1 MTKKTIV
8 LYVILLLPFLSCR
21 NEAAK
26 KNEELRVT
34 DMHVFGDSLAHSIAG
49 NTTFKQLASSPNS
62 VIATGSDRYRLLTL
76 YKVNPQGDR
85 NIQYYESSSYDR
97 YKEIKED
104 DDFRY
109 FMPGMDIIAG
119 YNLVNVGHYDVDKD
133 TLTYFFQK
141 PVLVK
146 TLYFPG
152 VKRDS
157 LYRKPVS
164 RNYYLVSVYDEDTN
178 NDSLINKRDLRR
190 MYHFDE
196 RNLLKTPLLPSRYSA
211 VKSVYDYKLDAMY
224 IYARFDENGNGIPEK
239 TEPVAI
245 FMIRLN
251 NPTVVRK
258 VI

>member
-1 MTKKTIV
+1 MNKTIV

-21 NEAAK
+21 NEATK
-26 KNEELRVT
+26 KNEELRVA
-34 DMHVFGDSLAHSIAG
+34 DMHAFGDSLTHSIAG

-62 VIATGSDRYRLLTL
+62 VIPTGSDEYRLLTV

-85 NIQYYESSSYDR
+85 NIQFYEGSSYR
-97 YKEIKED
+97 SYSRLEED

-119 YNLVNVGHYDVDKD
+119 YNLINIGHYNVDKD

-152 VKRDS
+152 VNRDS

-178 NDSLINKRDLRR
+178 NDSLINKKDMRR

-196 RNLLKTPLLPSRYSA
+196 GNTRKTSLLPPRYSA
-211 VKSVYDYKLDAMY
+211 INSEYDYKLDAMY